1 MEERTGEEENPF
13 NPSICLHMETT
24 LTRARR
30 LRREMSPPERKVWA
44 VLRARGLA
52 GYKFKRQLPVGPFIV
67 DFLCAEKR
75 LVLEIDGESHDTQLD
90 YDKRRD
96 RYLRKA
102 GYRVLRLTN
111 EDVMN
116 ELEASMRVVLET
128 LKRT

>member
-1 MEERTGEEENPF
+1 
-13 NPSICLHMETT
+13 METT
-24 LTRARR
+24 FTRARR

-44 VLRARGLA
+44 VLRARGLT
-52 GYKFKRQLPVGPFIV
+52 GYKFERQVPVGPFIV
-67 DFLCAEKR
+67 DFLCPEKR
-75 LVLEIDGESHDTQLD
+75 LVIEIDGDSHDTQID

-111 EDVMN
+111 RDVTN
-116 ELEASMRVVLET
+116 DLEASMRLVLEA